1 VKLIESHYRLEN
13 CGGNEWRFQES
24 SEMQAATE
32 KFDVLLEKT
41 FHSPSLAALY
51 KILTEHPNHID
62 VLHHYASLL
71 QNEGKHVEGLAFSYM
86 AVAIGMRA
94 FPKQF
99 LIGQDMLPTGFVA
112 NRPFLRAL
120 HGLMVAQRTVDLVE
134 DAITTAETC
143 LALDRGD
150 RMGARESLANY
161 LMESGRDR
169 AALQLFENPIYKDT
183 FFATE
188 YLHALALIRLAQEEQ
203 ARNLLRKYLD
213 YYPQVARFILNHRL
227 PQPINEDNFGGVTSG
242 SELEG
247 WIHAR
252 YFGALWRSSLLAMKI
267 LREESRPYAKQN
279 WKRYLKRHNS

>member
-1 VKLIESHYRLEN
+1 MKLIEPHYRLEN
-13 CGGNEWRFQES
+13 CGGKEWRFQES
-24 SEMQAATE
+24 AEMLAATE
-32 KFDVLLEKT
+32 KFDALLEKT
-41 FHSPSLAALY
+41 FNSPGLAALY
-51 KILTEHPNHID
+51 KILKKHPNHID

-71 QNEGKHVEGLAFSYM
+71 QNEGKHLEGLAFSQM
-86 AVAIGMRA
+86 AVAVGMKA

-99 LIGQDMLPTGFVA
+99 VIGQDTLPTGFIA

-120 HGLMVAQRTVDLVE
+120 HGLMLAQKTVDLME
-134 DAITTAETC
+134 DAIATGETC
-143 LALDRGD
+143 LALDHQD

-169 AALQLFENPIYKDT
+169 ATLELFENPTYKDT

-188 YLHALALIRLAQEEQ
+188 YLHVLALIRLGQEQQ
-203 ARNLLRKYLD
+203 ARDLLRKRLH

-227 PQPINEDNFGGVTSG
+227 PQPINEDRFGGIISG

-252 YFGALWRSSLLAMKI
+252 YFGSLWRSNRVAVKI
-267 LREESRPYAKQN
+267 LREESRPYTEQN
-279 WKRYLKRHNS
+279 WKRYLNQPNS